1 MEPMTP
7 FADPWAHFDAWFAEA
22 RSTERYPEAVNLA
35 TADAAGRPSNR
46 VVLVRSWSPAGF
58 VLFTDRESRK
68 GAELA
73 ANPYAALCWHWPS
86 SPEPGLGREIRAQGI
101 VEVLNDAASDE
112 YWRSRPRASQ
122 VAASTS
128 HQSQPIDSRAEL
140 ERRYAE
146 VDATAGESPPRP
158 QRWGGF
164 RLAPERVEFWAHHDD
179 RLHDR
184 LLYTRDGERWS
195 TSVLQP

>member
-7 FADPWAHFDAWFAEA
+7 FADPWAHFEAWFAEA
-22 RSTERYPEAVNLA
+22 RTTERYPEAVNLA
-35 TADAAGRPSNR
+35 TADAAGHPSNR

-73 ANPYAALCWHWPS
+73 ANPFAALCWHWPS
-86 SPEPGLGREIRAQGI
+86 SPEPGLGREIRAQGA
-101 VEVLNDAASDE
+101 VEVLDDAASDE
-112 YWRSRPRASQ
+112 YWETRPRASQ
-122 VAASTS
+122 VAATTS
-128 HQSQPIDSRAEL
+128 HQSQPIESRAEL

-146 VDATAGESPPRP
+146 VDASAGESLPRP
-158 QRWGGF
+158 PRWGGY
-164 RLAPERVEFWAHHDD
+164 RLVPDRVEFWAHHDD

-184 LLYTRDGERWS
+184 LLYTRGGTRW
-195 TSVLQP
+195 TTTVLQP